1 MGGRITSLYQ
11 YLLKKGL
18 SKLTVGKAI
27 FGSNDVTAVDE
38 VCVAILADIEK
49 RRQLEAD
56 GETHVVSRG
65 LALPDSLI
73 DRFAYDTLRLFN
85 EFGTTMP
92 EQLLELVKTQLHI
105 ADPDEE
111 KASQYVV
118 SAYLVSRHPDAS
130 NRKIAAA
137 VGCDHTTIR
146 RWRTAGNF
154 QQRVEPTFPK

>member
-11 YLLKKGL
+11 YLLKEGL
-18 SKLTVGKAI
+18 SKRTVGKAI
-27 FGSNDVTAVDE
+27 FFSNDVTAVNE
-38 VCVAILADIEK
+38 VCAAILADIEK
-49 RRQLEAD
+49 QRQLKAN
-56 GETHVVSRG
+56 GETHIVSRG

-73 DRFAYDTLRLFN
+73 NRFAYDTLRLFN
-85 EFGTTMP
+85 KFGTAIP
-92 EQLLELVKTQLHI
+92 EQLLELIKTQLQI

-130 NRKIAAA
+130 NREIAAA

-146 RWRTAGNF
+146 RWRTEGDF
-154 QQRVEPTFPK
+154 QKRVEG